1 MLDGAGDRL
10 RIAGA
15 LATFVVGAVHLQQY
29 ADFIKDVPT
38 IGVLFLLNA
47 FGAGVVCL
55 LLGTR
60 ARLLGAVAGVA
71 VSATALVSIAISRYI
86 AGGLFD
92 YVEPTLRGPV
102 LISVLAEVIAVVSL
116 TSYLAGARSAARRD
130 ALTEPGAV
138 RSTPS

>member
-1 MLDGAGDRL
+1 MHAGGGDRL
-10 RIAGA
+10 RVVGA
-15 LATFVVGAVHLQQY
+15 LSTVVVGAVHLQQY

-47 FGAGVVCL
+47 LGAGVVCL
-55 LLGTR
+55 LLATR
-60 ARLLGAVAGVA
+60 ARVLGALVGIAL
-71 VSATALVSIAISRYI
+71 SATALVSIAISRYV

-116 TSYLAGARSAARRD
+116 SAYLAGARSAPKPGSRGERRALPSTAR
-130 ALTEPGAV
+130 
-138 RSTPS
+138 